1 MSEVDHDG
9 EHFQR
14 LAGMLDYSMFIVT
27 AAAGETR
34 AGCLV
39 GFAAQC
45 SISPPRF
52 MVWLSKNNHTFT
64 VAERTG
70 TLGVHLVSQQEMAL
84 VRLFGSG
91 TGFERDKLAGCG
103 WRPGPDGVPFLDD
116 APAVFAGE
124 VLERHDTGDHVGYL
138 LRPRAVR
145 VRRAAVPRV
154 MFQDVRDLPP
164 GNEA

>member
-1 MSEVDHDG
+1 MSEG
-9 EHFQR
+9 ESAAEQFQG

-27 AAAGETR
+27 AAAGPTR

-70 TLGVHLVSQQEMAL
+70 SLGVHVLSREELELA
-84 VRLFGSG
+84 RLFGSV
-91 TGFERDKLAGCG
+91 TGFERDKFAECG
-103 WRPGPDGVPFLDD
+103 WQPGPGGVPLLDD

-138 LRPRAVR
+138 VRPGEVR
-145 VRRAAVPRV
+145 VRRAAVPRLT
-154 MFQDVRDLPP
+154 FQDVRDFEP